1 MKKLL
6 YILLSILMLSMVSCK
21 KPEPQV
27 VEPKPEVAISEGLI
41 TENSI
46 EFFLSATEA
55 DEVAYCF
62 METTDEV
69 PLLTVEGLFKGENV
83 FAASAEPVSFVME
96 NLKPETEYTVYAAAS
111 KEGKYFSAIKELTIN
126 TAEKPKLLQFLSKSK
141 TGFSY
146 KVNAEEG
153 QQYFH
158 TYLEG
163 WYFEYM
169 FESAKYEDGEEFDEK
184 VFIWNLL
191 ADHGIF
197 DESAKEFEWYTGKE
211 HPMRGDV
218 AFIVPGTRYYVLT
231 ALWNEDMGG
240 WIEKPEVI
248 GFDLEE
254 PGTSNSTIDCSIDGL
269 SPYSVSIRMEM
280 DADQVSF
287 YMWDFFEKS
296 QYKSY
301 VAENGIEGIMAYV
314 SEYALGKGQAKV
326 NTYTDTWSV
335 DPGTSYMLC
344 VYGVDHNGDEFYKEL
359 EVDVPMPDAK
369 IHLGMEPYE
378 RELEGYNTFNT
389 LKVSATYADFVNLDY
404 ESSAFFLAGG
414 PVERSFFDMLM
425 ESAGLS
431 GTLEEL
437 EAQGEILYAL
447 GQANMGLNPVSVDEE
462 ILAAL
467 NDRGFFNKIYTG
479 LNPDTE
485 YIYMVMAH
493 YDGQMMCR
501 LVSAKTDPA
510 PVDVNE
516 TEAYKAFLGNW
527 DVTGMD
533 TQTWDNKNQKTFHL
547 TIDRLTSNRSYKIY
561 GWSSGVLGD
570 QFPFEAGFDEA
581 SGKMTISTPQTLG
594 EVEIDGKIYEVRFVG
609 KARNKYDPDN
619 FMVLYDYEGL
629 AYKVTMNEPY
639 LHFNSEF
646 FQYAGEWVDFKSL
659 SYVFYDKETKEYYK
673 AEPYDLTQFQVKR
686 VN

>member
-1 MKKLL
+1 
-6 YILLSILMLSMVSCK
+6 MLSMVSCK

-27 VEPKPEVAISEGLI
+27 EDPKPQITITEGMV

-55 DEVAYCF
+55 DEVAYHF
-62 METTDEV
+62 METTEEV

-111 KEGKYFSAIKELTIN
+111 KEGKFYSEIKELTIN

-169 FESAKYEDGEEFDEK
+169 LESAKYEDGAEFDEK

-211 HPMRGDV
+211 NPMRGDV

-344 VYGVDHNGDEFYKEL
+344 VYGVDHNGDEFYTEL

-369 IHLGMEPYE
+369 IYLGMEPYE
-378 RELEGYNTFNT
+378 RELEGYNTYNT
-389 LKVSATYADFVNLDY
+389 LKVYAEYADFVNLDY

-414 PVERSFFDMLM
+414 PVEKSFFDMLM

-431 GTLEEL
+431 GSLEEL

-467 NDRGFFNKIYTG
+467 NERGFFNKIYTG

-485 YIYMVMAH
+485 YVYMVMAH
-493 YDGQMMCR
+493 YDGKIMCR
-501 LVSAKTDPA
+501 LTVAKTDPA
-510 PVDVNE
+510 PVDVTE
-516 TEAYKAFLGNW
+516 SEAYKAFLGNW

-533 TQTWDNKNQKTFHL
+533 TQNWDNKNQKTFHL

-561 GWSSGVLGD
+561 GWSTGTLGD

-594 EVEIDGKIYEVRFVG
+594 EVEIEGRTYEVRFVG

-659 SYVFYDKETKEYYK
+659 SYVFYDKETKEYFK

>member
-6 YILLSILMLSMVSCK
+6 FSLLSILMLSMVSCK

-27 VEPKPEVAISEGLI
+27 EDPKPQITITEGMV

-55 DEVAYCF
+55 DEVAYHF
-62 METTDEV
+62 METTEEV

-83 FAASAEPVSFVME
+83 FTASAEPVSFVME
-96 NLKPETEYTVYAAAS
+96 NLKPETEYTVYAAAA
-111 KEGKYFSAIKELTIN
+111 KEGKYFSEIKELTIN

-169 FESAKYEDGEEFDEK
+169 LESAKYEDGAEFDEK

-191 ADHGIF
+191 ADLGIF
-197 DESAKEFEWYTGKE
+197 DESAKKFEWYTGKE
-211 HPMRGDV
+211 NPMRGDV

-280 DADQVSF
+280 DADKVSF

-344 VYGVDHNGDEFYKEL
+344 VYGVDHNGDEFYTEL

-369 IHLGMEPYE
+369 IHLSMEPYE
-378 RELEGYNTFNT
+378 RELEGYNTYNT
-389 LKVSATYADFVNLDY
+389 LKISAEYADFVNLDY
-404 ESSAFFLAGG
+404 AGSAFYLAGG
-414 PVERSFFDMLM
+414 PVEKSFFDMLM
-425 ESAGLS
+425 ESVGLS

-485 YIYMVMAH
+485 YVYMVMAH
-493 YDGQMMCR
+493 YDGKMMCR
-501 LVSAKTDPA
+501 LATAKTDPA
-510 PVDVNE
+510 PVDVTE
-516 TEAYKAFLGNW
+516 SEAYKAFLGNW

-533 TQTWDNKNQKTFHL
+533 TQNWDNKNQKTFHL

-561 GWSSGVLGD
+561 GWSTGTLGD

-581 SGKMTISTPQTLG
+581 SGKMTIATPQILG
-594 EVEIDGKIYEVRFVG
+594 EVEIEGKIYEVRFVG

-619 FMVLYDYEGL
+619 FMILYDYEGL

-659 SYVFYDKETKEYYK
+659 SYVFYDKETKEYFK

>member
-6 YILLSILMLSMVSCK
+6 YSLLSILMLSMVSCK

-27 VEPKPEVAISEGLI
+27 EDPKPQITVTAGMV

-55 DEVAYCF
+55 DEVAYHF
-62 METTDEV
+62 METTEEV

-83 FAASAEPVSFVME
+83 FTASAEPVSFVME

-111 KEGKYFSAIKELTIN
+111 KEGKYFSEIKELTIN

-169 FESAKYEDGEEFDEK
+169 LESAKYEDGAEFDEK

-211 HPMRGDV
+211 NPMRGDV

-254 PGTSNSTIDCSIDGL
+254 PGTSNSTIACSIDGL

-344 VYGVDHNGDEFYKEL
+344 VYGVDHNGDEFYTEL

-369 IHLGMEPYE
+369 IHLSMEPYE
-378 RELEGYNTFNT
+378 RELEGYNTYNT
-389 LKVSATYADFVNLDY
+389 LKISAEYADFVNLDY
-404 ESSAFFLAGG
+404 ASSAFFLAGG
-414 PVERSFFDMLM
+414 PVEKSFFDMLM
-425 ESAGLS
+425 ESVGLS
-431 GTLEEL
+431 GSLEEL

-467 NDRGFFNKIYTG
+467 NERGFFNKIYTG

-493 YDGQMMCR
+493 YDGKMMCR
-501 LVSAKTDPA
+501 LATAKTDPA
-510 PVDVNE
+510 PVDVTE
-516 TEAYKAFLGNW
+516 SEAYKAFLGNW

-533 TQTWDNKNQKTFHL
+533 TQSWNNKEQKTFHL

-561 GWSSGVLGD
+561 GWSTGVLGD

-594 EVEIDGKIYEVRFVG
+594 EVEIEGRTYEVRFVG

-619 FMVLYDYEGL
+619 YMVLYDYEGL

-659 SYVFYDKETKEYYK
+659 SYVFYDKETKEYFK

>member
-1 MKKLL
+1 MKKFL
-6 YILLSILMLSMVSCK
+6 YGLLSILMLSMVSCK

-27 VEPKPEVAISEGLI
+27 EDPKPQITVTEGMV

-55 DEVAYCF
+55 DEVAYYF

-83 FAASAEPVSFVME
+83 FAASAEPVSFIME

-111 KEGKYFSAIKELTIN
+111 KEGKYFSEIKELTIN

-169 FESAKYEDGEEFDEK
+169 LESAKYEDGEEFDEK

-211 HPMRGDV
+211 NPMRGDV

-254 PGTSNSTIDCSIDGL
+254 PGTSNSTIACSIDGL

-344 VYGVDHNGDEFYKEL
+344 VYGVDHNGDEFYTEL

-369 IHLGMEPYE
+369 IYLGMEPYE
-378 RELEGYNTFNT
+378 RELEGYNTYNT
-389 LKVSATYADFVNLDY
+389 LKVYAEYADFVNLDY
-404 ESSAFFLAGG
+404 ESGAFYLAGG
-414 PVERSFFDMLM
+414 PVEKSFFDMLM

-467 NDRGFFNKIYTG
+467 NERGFFNKIYTG

-485 YIYMVMAH
+485 YVYMVMAH
-493 YDGQMMCR
+493 YDGKMMCR
-501 LVSAKTDPA
+501 LATAKTDPA
-510 PVDVNE
+510 PVDVTE
-516 TEAYKAFLGNW
+516 SEAYKAFLGNW

-533 TQTWDNKNQKTFHL
+533 TQNWDNKNQKTFHL

-561 GWSSGVLGD
+561 GWSTGTLGD

-581 SGKMTISTPQTLG
+581 SGKMTIATPQILG
-594 EVEIDGKIYEVRFVG
+594 EVEIEGRTYEVRFVG

-659 SYVFYDKETKEYYK
+659 SYVFYDKETKEYFK

>member
-1 MKKLL
+1 MKKFL
-6 YILLSILMLSMVSCK
+6 YGLLSILMLSMVSCK

-27 VEPKPEVAISEGLI
+27 EDPKPQITVTAGIV

-55 DEVAYCF
+55 DEVAYHF
-62 METTDEV
+62 METTEEV

-111 KEGKYFSAIKELTIN
+111 KEGKYFSEIKELTIN

-169 FESAKYEDGEEFDEK
+169 LESAKYEDGAEFDEK

-211 HPMRGDV
+211 NPMRGDV

-254 PGTSNSTIDCSIDGL
+254 PGTSNSTIACSIDGL

-344 VYGVDHNGDEFYKEL
+344 VYGVDHNGDEFYTEL

-369 IHLGMEPYE
+369 IHLSMEPYE
-378 RELEGYNTFNT
+378 RELEGYNTYNT
-389 LKVSATYADFVNLDY
+389 LKISAEYADFVNLDY
-404 ESSAFFLAGG
+404 ASSAFYLAGG
-414 PVERSFFDMLM
+414 PVEKSFFDMLM

-437 EAQGEILYAL
+437 EAQGEMLYAL

-467 NDRGFFNKIYTG
+467 NERGFFNKIYTG

-485 YIYMVMAH
+485 YVYMVMAH
-493 YDGQMMCR
+493 YDGKMMCR
-501 LVSAKTDPA
+501 LTTAKTDPA
-510 PVDVNE
+510 PVDVTE
-516 TEAYKAFLGNW
+516 SEAYKAFLGNW

-533 TQTWDNKNQKTFHL
+533 TQDWDNKKQKTFHL

-561 GWSSGVLGD
+561 GWSTGQLGQD
-570 QFPFEAGFDEA
+570 FPFEAGFDENT
-581 SGKMTISTPQTLG
+581 GKMTISTPQTLG

-659 SYVFYDKETKEYYK
+659 SYVYYDKETKEYFL

-686 VN
+686 AN